1 MAKSK
6 FMQSSFVSGELSPLL
21 KGRVDLDQYY
31 QGMETAENVLIVP
44 QGGLKRRAGTQHV
57 DTAEKIIKPFV
68 SSEIT
73 ATMPR
78 VTPTSAEE
86 TAIAN
91 INDFNPATVGLTTT
105 NIGVLGTGANADY
118 VVALYNI
125 SGESNLG
132 KFIDVKNIKLSGTG
146 SGAFKI
152 QASLDNVSWSTRQTM
167 TVTEIEQ
174 SIRIRVTDTFDY
186 KYFRIVRTGDTG
198 DLGTLKIQLSEFN
211 VLYPTTT
218 SSDVKT
224 FDFSIETDR
233 HYLCVVTG
241 GEETTPSYG
250 NVSIYRVTDQTS
262 NFTPVA
268 YLPLPFR
275 SSQVAAV
282 RDVQTENV
290 MLMFHQDH
298 APIRIINTSTTN
310 FNVDVI
316 PFLNVPQYDYNDS
329 LSPTPT
335 DEIQT
340 LTLTGASWATGDRFQ
355 IDVEGILS
363 KNITYNGDSGTTEQN
378 STVANIQRNLQEMPS
393 FGDTGIDVARVGAKQ
408 YRITISGES
417 TKPFE
422 LFSGFV
428 TLGNAADT
436 LIFTQSQVGVAR
448 KENV

>member
-57 DTAEKIIKPFV
+57 DTAENIIKPFV

-73 ATMPR
+73 ATMP
-78 VTPTSAEE
+78 EGG
-86 TAIAN
+86 TAAN

-125 SGESNLG
+125 SGESNLS

-211 VLYPTTT
+211 ILYPTATA
-218 SSDVKT
+218 SDVKT
-224 FDFSIETDR
+224 FDFSIETNR

-241 GEETTPSYG
+241 GAETTPSYG
-250 NVSIYRVTDQTS
+250 NMSIYRVTDQTS

-275 SSQVAAV
+275 SSEVATV

-290 MLMFHQDH
+290 MLMFHEDH
-298 APIRIINTSTTN
+298 ASKRIINTSG
-310 FNVDVI
+310 NVFVIDDI
-316 PFLNVPQYDYNDS
+316 PFLNVPQYDYDDS
-329 LSPTPT
+329 QSPTPT
-335 DEIQT
+335 DYITT
-340 LTLTGASWATGDRFQ
+340 LTLGHFSVGDRFQ
-355 IDVEGILS
+355 IDVEGVLS
-363 KNITYNGDSGTTEQN
+363 KNITLTGGAS
-378 STVANIQRNLQEMPS
+378 SSAANIQRNLQEMPI
-393 FGDTGIDVARVGAKQ
+393 FGDTGVAVTGGNSVFT
-408 YRITISGES
+408 ITVSGES
-417 TKPFE
+417 TKSFE
-422 LFSGFV
+422 LWSGFA
-428 TLGNAADT
+428 TSDSGGTANT
-436 LIFTQSQVGVAR
+436 VAFVLNQQGSPR
-448 KENV
+448 KEDVWSTTRGFP